1 MSMVVSRQ
9 EEKNKKSGMT
19 ISIVV
24 HVTLLL
30 MALLPL
36 MTYPDPPPGQEGI
49 LVNLGLP
56 DQGQGDENMPEGEQP
71 APSEESVAEPE
82 EEPQPE
88 EVTPPREEAKKPE
101 PVKEKE
107 IIQTEDPDEVALK
120 RKKEQERKERDEADR
135 KQREEDAR
143 KKAAEEERKRQQA
156 AEDARKKAE
165 ADKLKGDIGSAFGG
179 GKGKG
184 KGNTGTSGN
193 QGDPGGDPNASNLEG
208 VSTGSGNVGGGLRSR
223 GKVNSPAV
231 SENSQKQGT
240 VVVEVCVNSDGDVTT
255 ARYTQKGSTT
265 SDGQLV
271 KAAVDNAKRWKFSKG
286 GPDEQCGTITYSF
299 KVQ

>member
-9 EEKNKKSGMT
+9 EEKNKKSGMI

-24 HVTLLL
+24 HITLLL

-36 MTYPDPPPGQEGI
+36 LTYPDPPPGQEGI

-56 DQGQGDENMPEGEQP
+56 DQGQGDENMQEGEQAP
-71 APSEESVAEPE
+71 AEETPVE
-82 EEPQPE
+82 EVEPQPE
-88 EVTPPREEAKKPE
+88 EVTPPKEEVKKPE

-107 IIQTEDPDEVALK
+107 IIRTEDPDEVAIK
-120 RKKEQERKERDEADR
+120 RKKEQERKEREEADR
-135 KQREEDAR
+135 KTREEEAR
-143 KKAAEEERKRQQA
+143 KKAAEDERKRQQA
-156 AEDARKKAE
+156 AEEARKKAE

-193 QGDPGGDPNASNLEG
+193 QGDPGGDPNSSNLEG
-208 VSTGSGNVGGGLRSR
+208 VSTGSGNVGGGLQSR
-223 GKVNSPAV
+223 GRLKSPKV

-240 VVVEVCVNSDGDVTT
+240 VVVEVCVNADGDVTT
-255 ARYTQKGSTT
+255 ARFKQGGSTT
-265 SDGQLV
+265 TDAQLV
-271 KAAVDNAKRWKFSKG
+271 NAAVENAKSWKFTP
-286 GPDEQCGTITYSF
+286 GPDQQCGTITYRF
-299 KVQ
+299 KLQ

>member
-24 HVTLLL
+24 HITLLL

-36 MTYPDPPPGQEGI
+36 LTYPDPPPGQEGI

-56 DQGQGDENMPEGEQP
+56 DQGQGDENMQQGDP
-71 APSEESVAEPE
+71 APSEEVPAE

-88 EVTPPREEAKKPE
+88 EVVPEKVEASKPE

-107 IIQTEDPDEVALK
+107 VIRTEDPEAIALK
-120 RKKEQERKERDEADR
+120 RKQEQERKEREETDR
-135 KQREEDAR
+135 KAREEEAR
-143 KKAAEEERKRQQA
+143 KKAAEDERKRQQA
-156 AEDARKKAE
+156 AEEARKKAE

-208 VSTGSGNVGGGLRSR
+208 VSTGSGNVGGGLQSR
-223 GKVNSPAV
+223 GRLSSPSV

-240 VVVEVCVNSDGDVTT
+240 VVVEVCVNSDGDVTS

-265 SDGQLV
+265 ADGQLV
-271 KAAVDNAKRWKFSKG
+271 KAAVDNAKRWKFTKG
-286 GPDEQCGTITYSF
+286 SVDQQCGTITYSF